1 MNNPRTVILL
11 LVLILFSRNGQA
23 QEADLLSML
32 DSITPKEIQ
41 YTYGTFKSTRVLNGH
56 SNERMPEG
64 QLDFRIEHRF
74 GLINQ
79 GYYEFF
85 GLDQATTLF
94 SLEYGIKDWVMLG
107 INRAS
112 LDKTVSGFVKLSL
125 LRQSTGALIM
135 PVSVS
140 MLLGTSV
147 TGTKWA
153 YPERNNYFSSRFSYA
168 SQLIIAR
175 KFNEGF
181 SLQLSPVWIHRNLVP
196 AIIDKNDMFALGISA
211 RYKLSR
217 RISFNGEYYPVLS
230 PSWNHQNTNY
240 TNALSFGFDI
250 ETGGH
255 VFQIIL
261 SNSSGMIEKT
271 FITETTG
278 KWLNGDIHL
287 GFNISRVFSLK

>member
-217 RISFNGEYYPVLS
+217 RISFNGEYYPVLGT
-230 PSWNHQNTNY
+230 SWNHQNTNY

>member
-217 RISFNGEYYPVLS
+217 RISFNGEYYPVLGT
-230 PSWNHQNTNY
+230 SWNHQNTNY

-287 GFNISRVFSLK
+287 GFNISHVFSLK